1 MQVGQSY
8 KIIAEVYTLAERI
21 ETKLVITKLLQETKH
36 FYVFEYTNKQGNRRK
51 ETITKHEYRC
61 NPNLIQEV

>member
-21 ETKLVITKLLQETKH
+21 ETKLVIANTTR
-36 FYVFEYTNKQGNRRK
+36 NKK
-51 ETITKHEYRC
+51 FLC
-61 NPNLIQEV
+61 V